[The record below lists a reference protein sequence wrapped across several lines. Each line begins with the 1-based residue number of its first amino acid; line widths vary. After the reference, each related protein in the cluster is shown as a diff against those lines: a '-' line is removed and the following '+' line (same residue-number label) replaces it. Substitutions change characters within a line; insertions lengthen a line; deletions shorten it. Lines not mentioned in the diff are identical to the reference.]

1 VKAENSNGGD
11 FERLAM
17 PLFDS
22 LYNFARWLA
31 HDETEAEDLVQEAF
45 TKALRGFSSFIPG
58 TDFRAWIFRILRN
71 TFLTSR
77 TGLRSRRTESLEDD
91 EEGGSVAVTWE
102 TPESLALA
110 SATRDSLQSALE
122 RLPVRYREVILL
134 CDVEEMKYKEIAE
147 VLAIPIGTVMSR
159 IARGRKLLRQWLA
172 AERTWASPAAG
183 KHTNDEL
190 Y

>member
-1 VKAENSNGGD
+1 
-11 FERLAM
+11 M

-45 TKALRGFSSFIPG
+45 TKALLGLSSFTPG

-91 EEGGSVAVTWE
+91 EERGLVAVTWE
-102 TPESLALA
+102 TLKSLALA
-110 SATRDSLQSALE
+110 SATREDLHSALE

-134 CDVEEMKYKEIAE
+134 CHLEAMKYKEIAE
-147 VLAIPIGTVMSR
+147 EVRPLSQISGPKIQSFSALET
-159 IARGRKLLRQWLA
+159 A
-172 AERTWASPAAG
+172 
-183 KHTNDEL
+183 
-190 Y
+190 